1 MVTVLKTFYKTQRPK
16 IKGIMRIL
24 TTFDYDNFRQDL
36 KKELLNFGITNT
48 PPSKINGTVLSVLKT
63 KYMR

>member
-1 MVTVLKTFYKTQRPK
+1 
-16 IKGIMRIL
+16 MRIL

-36 KKELLNFGITNT
+36 KKELLNFGITNA
-48 PPSKINGTVLSVLKT
+48 PPSKINDTVLSVLKK